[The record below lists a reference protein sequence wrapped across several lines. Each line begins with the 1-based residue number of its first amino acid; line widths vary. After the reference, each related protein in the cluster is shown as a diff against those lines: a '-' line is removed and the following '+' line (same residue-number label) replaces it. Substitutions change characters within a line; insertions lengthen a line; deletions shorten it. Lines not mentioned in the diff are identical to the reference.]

1 MRRWGR
7 ALAGALGV
15 CLAGLAARGVWS
27 AAPVL
32 LRADPGGSPLSAV
45 ILLCAALLLN
55 ACQVAHPP
63 QTSPS
68 ESLIV
73 DGVDLMQVYDRRNP
87 EVPLYNQ
94 AQLDALQIG
103 GYASYQLV
111 EFGDSAA
118 DMLANFC
125 DTVVI
130 GTIESKQLIEN
141 GVPCTLVGVS
151 VEQVLKGDPETLIYV
166 MGTGAPV
173 SQQQAASLEST
184 KEDYDALPYIPIGTR
199 VLLIL
204 QRDPDDPFPSA
215 EKAAYTEVGMYN
227 GCYGVDDAGA
237 LYPVVHSAGHQRLTR
252 QGGASVYGQMLG
264 ALGSVQA
271 VQAALSDPAA

>member
-1 MRRWGR
+1 MKRRF
-7 ALAGALGV
+7 GV
-15 CLAGLAARGVWS
+15 
-27 AAPVL
+27 
-32 LRADPGGSPLSAV
+32 V
-45 ILLCAALLLN
+45 ILLCVALLLN

-63 QTSPS
+63 QTSSS

-141 GVPCTLVGVS
+141 GVPCTLVGV
-151 VEQVLKGDPETLIYV
+151 P
-166 MGTGAPV
+166 MG
-173 SQQQAASLEST
+173 
-184 KEDYDALPYIPIGTR
+184 I
-199 VLLIL
+199 
-204 QRDPDDPFPSA
+204 
-215 EKAAYTEVGMYN
+215 
-227 GCYGVDDAGA
+227 
-237 LYPVVHSAGHQRLTR
+237 
-252 QGGASVYGQMLG
+252 
-264 ALGSVQA
+264 
-271 VQAALSDPAA
+271 